1 MKTSIDLLSSRG
13 VFPSSSVRV
22 SNEDLSFVEGIP
34 VLPDVLAGLGIVKK
48 LIDYGVIFE
57 ITISDIKRELEEK
70 ALGAQQLVS
79 VACRFIL

>member
-1 MKTSIDLLSSRG
+1 M
-13 VFPSSSVRV
+13 
-22 SNEDLSFVEGIP
+22 
-34 VLPDVLAGLGIVKK
+34 LAGLGIVKK